1 MNTFVKMIKRELT
14 TIVKK
19 KLGKGKAIVVLGP
32 RQVGKTTLLREICEN
47 AKTFLFLNGDDSNVQ
62 HQIENAN
69 TQSLKQIIGKH
80 TLVFIDEAQR
90 IKNIGI
96 KLKLITD
103 QMKNVQLLVSGSSAL
118 ELASEMNEP
127 LTGRKWEYQMFP
139 VSWKELHEYLGH
151 IDAHAQ
157 LEQRLIYGMYPEV
170 ITQQG
175 SEKEVLQQ
183 LTGSYLYKDL
193 LALEGVRK
201 PDLLPKLLRA
211 LALQLG
217 NEVSYNE
224 LANLLQVDKNTV
236 NTYIDLLE
244 KAFVVFRLQ
253 PFSRNL
259 RNEISSSRKIYFY
272 DNGIRNALIAN
283 FNSLDLRN
291 DKGVLWE
298 NFLISE
304 RMKTLNYEGI
314 WTNTYFWRTKTQQEI
329 DYLEERDGA
338 LYAYEFKWSKQK
350 VKFPKSF
357 LENYQVKVSDVITKE
372 NFDLFLGVE

>member
-1 MNTFVKMIKRELT
+1 MIKRELT

-47 AKTFLFLNGDDSNVQ
+47 NRTFLFLNGDDSNVQ

-118 ELASEMNEP
+118 ELASKMNEP

-372 NFDLFLGVE
+372 NFDLFLGLE

>member
-1 MNTFVKMIKRELT
+1 MIKRELAA
-14 TIVKK
+14 IVKK

-47 AKTFLFLNGDDSNVQ
+47 NRTFLFLNGDDSNVQ

-90 IKNIGI
+90 INNIGI

-118 ELASEMNEP
+118 ELASKMNEP

-139 VSWKELHEYLGH
+139 VSWKESHEYH
-151 IDAHAQ
+151 ENIDAHAQ